1 MCSWATVIY
10 FKFIISLLMNIGV
23 WKSNF
28 FGALEFFSWILI
40 SKRDVKIKFRIITK
54 NHAAY
59 PEIRFLTKSISKPY
73 GRATAIPTAW
83 DLNLHICYTQIRS
96 TLLAALRAFLSA
108 YFSDRCSLYFIHLI
122 LKLSKSFSPL
132 RWKIFHSPAHGA
144 LKEKPNF
151 WKAHSKM
158 FPEHSLI
165 YRCIQKFYIFYGLRL
180 IYFTKLKIDIWW

>member
-1 MCSWATVIY
+1 
-10 FKFIISLLMNIGV
+10 MNIGV

-40 SKRDVKIKFRIITK
+40 SKRDVKINFRIITK

-96 TLLAALRAFLSA
+96 TLLAALWAFFSA
-108 YFSDRCSLYFIHLI
+108 YFSDRCSFYFIHLI
-122 LKLSKSFSPL
+122 LKLSKSLSPPQVENILFTCPWRFKRETKFSKSFKNASRRLSDQPMYL
-132 RWKIFHSPAHGA
+132 EVLYFLWMASN
-144 LKEKPNF
+144 LLY
-151 WKAHSKM
+151 
-158 FPEHSLI
+158 LI
-165 YRCIQKFYIFYGLRL
+165 EDWYLMIE
-180 IYFTKLKIDIWW
+180 IWWICHK